1 MPMPSLSILIS
12 KKKPSMPMMGE
23 DKDLPHDESEGMDK
37 EKICVAICESVI
49 QAVEDRDARAL
60 CKCLKD
66 LVDLLKD
73 GDEMEEDTDH
83 DGM

>member
-1 MPMPSLSILIS
+1 MPSLSILIA
-12 KKKPSMPMMGE
+12 KKKPSMPMME
-23 DKDLPHDESEGMDK
+23 DKDLPDESEGMDK
-37 EKICVAICESVI
+37 EKICEAICESVI